1 MKQSVKSVNSRLNLL
16 LIRGNP
22 TFMDMIVGI
31 PIGLVYI
38 APIAEQR
45 GHYVEILDLG
55 LESEP
60 DRVLSQKLQER
71 NWDLV
76 GLSCMTAE
84 FEGAEIVA
92 RQVKEFDPEIKVI
105 FGGQHPTMVVEGVLA
120 QPYCDFL
127 CIGEGESTFGHF
139 LDVFS
144 SGGDM
149 VDVLGLAWKSNLG
162 ELKRNAPRPAI
173 EDVDSIPFPAYH
185 LLDLDRYVEA
195 ESARYTAKYDRSIQ
209 IFSSRGC
216 PWHCSYCHDLFG
228 KQFRPRSPENLLAE
242 IKMLYEDYNIQEFMV
257 EDDIF
262 NFDMDRA
269 KKICDLIVEEG
280 LEIGLQ
286 FGNGVRLERLDEEL
300 MEKLAAAGTH
310 HLCIAIE
317 SASPRIQSITKKYL
331 KLHMV
336 NDVVSWAKKYK
347 IHVLGFFMMGFPTE
361 TVEEINMTIRFA
373 CQTDLD
379 EALFSI
385 VIPYAGTDLNKQ
397 VVEGGFYNSNYN
409 PDPLHEVVRIETPDF
424 NFKTLK
430 GLQRRAYMMFFLT
443 RFRFVKMLPK
453 LLNVRSSKR
462 YIKAIERHFFPEF
475 MSGEASRTN

>member
-1 MKQSVKSVNSRLNLL
+1 MPQTVESASRKLNVL
-16 LIRGNP
+16 LIRGKP

-31 PIGLVYI
+31 PIGLVYV

-45 GHYVEILDLG
+45 GHHVAILDLA
-55 LESEP
+55 LESDP
-60 DRVLSQKLQER
+60 TPILSDKLQER

-84 FEGAEIVA
+84 FEGTEIVA
-92 RQVKEFDPEIKVI
+92 RQVKEFNPGIQII
-105 FGGQHPTMVVEGVLA
+105 FGGQHPTMVMEEVLA
-120 QPYCDFL
+120 QSYCDFL
-127 CIGEGESTFGHF
+127 CVGEGEETFGHF

-144 SGGDM
+144 CDGDM
-149 VDVLGLAWKSNLG
+149 TEVLGLAWKDGAG
-162 ELKRNAPRPAI
+162 ETRKNAPRPAI
-173 EDVDSIPFPAYH
+173 QDVDAIPFPSYH

-195 ESARYTAKYDRSIQ
+195 ESARFTAKYDRSIQ

-216 PWHCSYCHDLFG
+216 PWHCTYCHDLFG
-228 KQFRPRSPENLLAE
+228 KTFRPRSPENLLAE
-242 IKMLYEDYNIQEFMV
+242 IKMLHDEYNIREFMV

-300 MEKLAAAGTH
+300 MQKLAAAGTH

-317 SASPRIQSITKKYL
+317 SASPRIQSLTKKYL

-336 NDVVSWAKKYK
+336 NDVVGWAKKYK
-347 IHVLGFFMMGFPTE
+347 IHVLGFFMMGFPSE
-361 TVEEINMTIRFA
+361 TLEEINMTIRFA

-385 VIPYAGTDLNKQ
+385 VIPYAGSALSKQ
-397 VVEGGFYNSNYN
+397 VVEEGWYDPGYT
-409 PDPLHEVVRIETPDF
+409 PDLLHEVVRIETPDF
-424 NFKTLK
+424 DFKTLK
-430 GLQRRAYMMFFLT
+430 RLQRKAYAMFFLT

-453 LLNVRSSKR
+453 LLDVRSSKR